1 MSDNSEEKS
10 EEASKRKLKKQRE
23 QGTLPRTSDMA
34 TILNVVV
41 ALIILAA
48 TFPQILE
55 RYHTMFNEIFI
66 AMRQP
71 WEMSQSIGIAALV
84 RGLFIMT
91 ATIIFGTLA
100 MLLLVTTLYQGGLPF
115 SMKPLVPD
123 FNRLNPAQ
131 GFGRIFGR
139 RSWIEAV
146 FHLSRALIWVA
157 ISAVVVWTIWPAL
170 FHVDLCGP
178 TCGID
183 ILYAL
188 IWRMLPVTLFVLIV
202 YLGFE
207 MLVQKS
213 LYLHEQ
219 KMSKSDVKREN
230 KEQTGA
236 PELRRERNRLRNE
249 LAKEAENADKSLS
262 NMCFYFGD
270 VVVGLRYHP
279 QLAPMPRVTA
289 KARGEDAVH
298 LRRYIVEQGHPSMAH
313 EKIALHCSR
322 IAPGAPINKDIF
334 EDLAWAMS
342 KMFGKG
348 KTQQQ

>member
-139 RSWIEAV
+139 RSWIEAI
-146 FHLSRALIWVA
+146 FHLSRALLWMV
-157 ISAVVVWTIWPAL
+157 ISTVVVWTIWPAL

-207 MLVQKS
+207 MLVQKAGG
-213 LYLHEQ
+213 
-219 KMSKSDVKREN
+219 VP
-230 KEQTGA
+230 A
-236 PELRRERNRLRNE
+236 
-249 LAKEAENADKSLS
+249 
-262 NMCFYFGD
+262 
-270 VVVGLRYHP
+270 
-279 QLAPMPRVTA
+279 
-289 KARGEDAVH
+289 
-298 LRRYIVEQGHPSMAH
+298 
-313 EKIALHCSR
+313 
-322 IAPGAPINKDIF
+322 
-334 EDLAWAMS
+334 
-342 KMFGKG
+342 
-348 KTQQQ
+348 

>member
-10 EEASKRKLKKQRE
+10 ESASKRKLKKQRE
-23 QGTLPRTSDMA
+23 QGTLPRTADMA

-48 TFPQILE
+48 TGTQIFE
-55 RYHTMFNEIFI
+55 RFHVMFDEIFI

-71 WEMSQSIGIAALV
+71 WETAQVIGFTALV
-84 RGLFIMT
+84 RGLFTMT
-91 ATIIFGTLA
+91 VTIIFGTLA
-100 MLLLVTTLYQGGLPF
+100 VLLLVITLYQGGLPF
-115 SMKPLVPD
+115 SMTPLAPD
-123 FNRLNPAQ
+123 FNRLNPTQ

-139 RSWIEAV
+139 RSWIEAI
-146 FHLSRALIWVA
+146 FHLARALFWMLVSTIV
-157 ISAVVVWTIWPAL
+157 IWTIWPSL
-170 FHVDLCGP
+170 FRVDLCGP

-188 IWRMLPVTLFVLIV
+188 VLRLLPITLFLLIV

-236 PELRRERNRLRNE
+236 PELRRERNRIRNQ

-289 KARGEDAVH
+289 KASGEDAVH

-313 EKIALHCSR
+313 ERIATICSK
-322 IAPGAPINKDIF
+322 IAPGATVNKEVY
-334 EDLAWAMS
+334 EDLAIAMS

-348 KTQQQ
+348 KTQAG